1 MRYTEYD
8 LAQRIR
14 GKAAPHV
21 VELATVKSLDPLV
34 IKIGNSTYS
43 SEDWPMYECWYE
55 MQEGERKNGMHTG
68 ASVNCSEGS
77 ISQMSFASE
86 KYESDKALVKYN
98 VGDLLA
104 VQQMEGNN
112 VFIILA
118 KVRRVT

>member
-43 SEDWPMYECWYE
+43 SEDWLMYECWYE
-55 MQEGERKNGMHTG
+55 VKDGERKNGVMSDQSSG
-68 ASVNCSEGS
+68 GIASAS
-77 ISQMSFASE
+77 ISYQVDS
-86 KYESDKALVKYN
+86 YESDKSAIKYN
-98 VGDLLA
+98 VDDMLA
-104 VQQMEGNN
+104 VQQLEGNN